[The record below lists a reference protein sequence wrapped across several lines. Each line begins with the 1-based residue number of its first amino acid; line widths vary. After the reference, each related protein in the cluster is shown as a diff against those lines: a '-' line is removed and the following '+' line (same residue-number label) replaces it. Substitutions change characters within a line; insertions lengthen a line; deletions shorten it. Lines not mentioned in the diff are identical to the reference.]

1 MKKLEC
7 FLLYLCGAILLCT
20 GCDPRS
26 LDTQNRTY
34 EVLFVL
40 EGDGGAVRS
49 TVAADESAFDEMC
62 IYIVN
67 AEGEVVDAMSAA
79 SAAVVR
85 NLAEGSY
92 RVYAAVNCGLRP
104 DAFSDSEGIRAYV
117 RNLTGECMA
126 LSMFGSRDFVVP
138 DDARCTIP
146 VIRLV
151 SKVEIRKLTTDFSLR
166 PTLAAE
172 QFSLDSIYLINV
184 SGLTTL
190 AADEEPASMI
200 WLNQRGFTPSG
211 AESMLCDAVGSII
224 PPGGHY
230 STTHY
235 FYCYQNGAIG
245 DSHDDTWSPRHT
257 RLVLACTIGSR
268 RTYYPVDIVN
278 PLTGTLTRNGWYVI
292 NELTVTGLGAD
303 GPDEPLPEEEPLSF
317 SVRVMSWDGTYVV
330 SEVL

>member
-1 MKKLEC
+1 MEKLEC
-7 FLLYLCGAILLCT
+7 LLLYLCGAILLCT

-34 EVLFVL
+34 DVLIVL
-40 EGDGGAVRS
+40 ESDGGAVRS

-62 IYIVN
+62 VYIVN
-67 AEGEVVDAMSAA
+67 AEGEVVDAMSAT
-79 SAAVVR
+79 SAAAVC

-92 RVYAAVNCGLRP
+92 RAYAAVNCGLRP
-104 DAFSDSEGIRAYV
+104 DAFSNSAGIRAYV
-117 RNLTGECMA
+117 RNLTGESMA

-138 DDARCTIP
+138 DDAKCTIP
-146 VIRLV
+146 VMRLV
-151 SKVEIRKLTTDFSLR
+151 SKIEISKFTTDFSLR
-166 PTLAAE
+166 PALAAE

-184 SGLTTL
+184 AGQTTL
-190 AADEEPASMI
+190 AADEEPESMI
-200 WLNQRGFTPSG
+200 WLNQRVYTPSV
-211 AESMLCDAVGSII
+211 AESMLCDAVGSLI

-230 STTHY
+230 STAHY
-235 FYCYQNGAIG
+235 FYCYQNESIE
-245 DSHDDTWSPRHT
+245 DSHDETWSPRHT
-257 RLVLACTIGSR
+257 RLVLACTIGGR

-292 NELTVTGLGAD
+292 NELTVTGMGAD
-303 GPDEPLPEEEPLSF
+303 GPDEPLPEEEPLYF